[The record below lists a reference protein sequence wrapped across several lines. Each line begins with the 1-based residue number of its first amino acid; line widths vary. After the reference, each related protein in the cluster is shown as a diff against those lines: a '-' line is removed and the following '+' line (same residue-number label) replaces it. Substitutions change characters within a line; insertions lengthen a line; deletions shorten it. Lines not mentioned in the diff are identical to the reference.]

1 MLVNMDIMNI
11 TAIHNIENF
20 RIYQTMLNHIEFHSG
35 NYFLC
40 NHKMNCQ
47 NLGS

>member
-20 RIYQTMLNHIEFHSG
+20 RISDNVKSYRISFWKL
-35 NYFLC
+35 LPV
-40 NHKMNCQ
+40 
-47 NLGS
+47 